1 MTLSWDL
8 FIVLTFVIMGVYG
21 FLLGRSRVFSIIL
34 NSYVGLTVSTYVGSY
49 AYQYLTKI
57 TDISHSFNLTMFGA
71 KVFVFVT
78 VLFVLMMNRE
88 LNSGNDGSS
97 KSIETVIYGVLA
109 AGLLLSSVF
118 TFMGDVER
126 ASLFSNSSLAIQVS
140 NYQLFWLL
148 APIVMMTALTLW
160 NKFRR

>member
-21 FLLGRSRVFSIIL
+21 FLLGRSRVLSIII
-34 NSYVGLTVSTYVGSY
+34 NSYVALTVSSHVGSY

-78 VLFVLMMNRE
+78 VLFVLMMNKE
-88 LNSGNDGSS
+88 LSGGNDGGS
-97 KSIETVIYGVLA
+97 KSIQTAIYGVLA

-118 TFMGDVER
+118 TLMGDEEK
-126 ASLFSNSSLAIQVS
+126 ALLFSDSSLAIQVS
-140 NYQLFWLL
+140 NYQLLWLL
-148 APIVMMTALTLW
+148 APIVMLTTITLW